1 MTFTPR
7 LVALDIDGTLV
18 DREGHLP
25 DPVRDAVG
33 RVRDAGVPVV
43 LATGRGLFGATP
55 VHEALGLP
63 SGDLVVSNG
72 AVTARTQ
79 PLAVVSQVTFDPA
92 PVIRQVLDL
101 HPRALVAV
109 EDVGAGFRLNRLF
122 PDGELNGRMTIESVD
137 ELMSRPAARVI
148 VRDPDAPADEFVELA
163 RHLGMQGVS
172 YFVGWSA
179 WLDIAPRGVTKAS
192 ALADLCRH
200 RGIDPRDV
208 LAMGDGYNDTDM
220 LSWAGRGVAIG
231 DAPEEVKAAAD
242 DVTGTFAEGGTAAEL
257 ARWF

>member
-137 ELMSRPAARVI
+137 ELMSRPAHESMSVSLYPSPMARTS
-148 VRDPDAPADEFVELA
+148 R
-163 RHLGMQGVS
+163 GSM
-172 YFVGWSA
+172 
-179 WLDIAPRGVTKAS
+179 PR
-192 ALADLCRH
+192 CRH
-200 RGIDPRDV
+200 RSARAEALVTPRG
-208 LAMGDGYNDTDM
+208 AM
-220 LSWAGRGVAIG
+220 SSQ
-231 DAPEEVKAAAD
+231 AD
-242 DVTGTFAEGGTAAEL
+242 HPTK
-257 ARWF
+257 